1 MLSIDTNLLVYA
13 QNADC
18 EEHPRARGFLSTCR
32 DREIV
37 ICELV
42 LVELYLVLRSAAIVS
57 RPLGAEDAV
66 EVCAAY
72 RNNPRWRLVE
82 HAPVM
87 TEVWQRA
94 GAAEFARR
102 RIIDARLALTLRHHG
117 VTELAT
123 ANVHDF
129 TGFGFARV
137 WNPIE
142 DIEGQTLTT
151 GREDDS

>member
-82 HAPVM
+82 LAPV
-87 TEVWQRA
+87 A
-94 GAAEFARR
+94 GQQVELVLLGAHGPLEAAQGVAREQLL
-102 RIIDARLALTLRHHG
+102 DAREPGEQLLAAVG
-117 VTELAT
+117 DALA
-123 ANVHDF
+123 
-129 TGFGFARV
+129 
-137 WNPIE
+137 
-142 DIEGQTLTT
+142 EGGGL
-151 GREDDS
+151 GRDVVAAA